1 MKDESLDFTVI
12 NAEGKEIECEALATF
27 QSEITGKMYILYTDN
42 TLDEEGNTK
51 VYASIFDETNPQN
64 LQPIET
70 EEEWNMV
77 DEVLSE
83 ICGDDDDD

>member
-1 MKDESLDFTVI
+1 MKDESLNFVVI
-12 NAEGKEIECEALATF
+12 NEEGKEFQCEALATF
-27 QSEITGKMYILYTDN
+27 ESEITGKTYILYTDN
-42 TLDEEGNTK
+42 TLDDEGNMK
-51 VYASIFDETNPQN
+51 VYASIFDETNPTN

-83 ICGDDDDD
+83 ICDDCD